1 MTIIRDWLDKLPDWL
16 NLTITVFFIALAL
29 DITFWSLVLPF
40 LVVANTLNP
49 LWFSLYIILAPLNIG
64 VWAILFGDDGIL

>member
-29 DITFWSLVLPF
+29 DITFWSLALPF

-49 LWFSLYIILAPLNIG
+49 LWFSLYIILAPLNVG

>member
-49 LWFSLYIILAPLNIG
+49 SWFSLYIILAPLNIG

>member
-16 NLTITVFFIALAL
+16 NLAITVFFIALAL

-40 LVVANTLNP
+40 LVVADTLNP
-49 LWFSLYIILAPLNIG
+49 LWFSLYIILAPLNVGI
-64 VWAILFGDDGIL
+64 WAILFGDDGIL

>member
-1 MTIIRDWLDKLPDWL
+1 MTRVRDWLDTLPDWL
-16 NLTITVFFIALAL
+16 NLAITVFFIALAL
-29 DITFWSLVLPF
+29 NIAFWSLVLPF

-49 LWFSLYIILAPLNIG
+49 LWFSLYIILAPLNVG

>member
-16 NLTITVFFIALAL
+16 NLAITVFFIALAL

-40 LVVANTLNP
+40 IVVANTLNP
-49 LWFSLYIILAPLNIG
+49 LWFSLYIILAPLNVG